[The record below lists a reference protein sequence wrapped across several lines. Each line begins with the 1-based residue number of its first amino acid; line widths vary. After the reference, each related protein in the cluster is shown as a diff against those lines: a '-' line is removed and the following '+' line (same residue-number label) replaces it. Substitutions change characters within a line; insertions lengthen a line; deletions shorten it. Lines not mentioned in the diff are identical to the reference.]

1 MVGNSSAEII
11 ERRVW
16 RVERVD
22 RTFMMTVDRRGSV
35 SPDSASGGET
45 TVKDTSPE
53 AVPEKAAPEGSTR
66 MYKDM

>member
-1 MVGNSSAEII
+1 M
-11 ERRVW
+11 
-16 RVERVD
+16 ERVD

-66 MYKDM
+66 MYNDM